1 MEGEMLC
8 AELER
13 LESEFDEIVAALED
27 PKLPEQRKK
36 ELQEAYVRIAREISH
51 HQADGHEGRPCF
63 ELIGRY

>member
-1 MEGEMLC
+1 MLC

-13 LESEFDEIVAALED
+13 LESEFDDIVTALED
-27 PKLPEQRKK
+27 RSLPEQRRK
-36 ELQEAYVRIAREISH
+36 ELEDAYARIARAIRN